1 MGDKVRVR
9 QSYAERAFEYVAAL
23 GDVDSMDPLDV
34 NLLTDWG
41 MNIHGPLLDAGSG
54 PGHWTELLRS
64 LGCDVTGLDIVPEF
78 VDSARQRFPLAT
90 FETGNLLDMPF
101 ESSRFDGILAWYSL
115 IHMTP
120 KERRAALREFS
131 RVLKPKGTLLIG
143 AFLGQQGVSFSHAIT
158 EAFYWSEAGL
168 VTYLESAGF
177 QVSSVDTRDSEGRR
191 PHISVLARLP

>member
-1 MGDKVRVR
+1 MSTKQG
-9 QSYAERAFEYVAAL
+9 S
-23 GDVDSMDPLDV
+23 GP
-34 NLLTDWG
+34 

-143 AFLGQQGVSFSHAIT
+143 AFLGQQGVSFNHAIT